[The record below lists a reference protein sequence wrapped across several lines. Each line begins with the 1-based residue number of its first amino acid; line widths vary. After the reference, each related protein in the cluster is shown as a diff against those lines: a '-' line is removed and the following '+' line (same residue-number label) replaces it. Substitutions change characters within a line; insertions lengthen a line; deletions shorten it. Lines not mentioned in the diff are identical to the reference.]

1 MNDMFCTSC
10 GKQVREGAQ
19 FCPSCGRA
27 AGGGESVRAASPA
40 GAVIGQRRK
49 SKISV
54 VPILLA
60 LLLSAFAIS
69 QMALGM
75 IGATATAAVT
85 DYEQLVHVGPGQ
97 DEGNTRDP
105 TRYEVFYEFT
115 AVDGKAYSGS
125 VTKSFPNGVRAATDG
140 TPEILAVRYLSFMPH
155 INEPDGET
163 NILPGIL
170 LLGLAV
176 LLFLLGIK
184 GSVSVGSTKRW

>member
-1 MNDMFCTSC
+1 MFCTSC

-27 AGGGESVRAASPA
+27 AGGGAAARAASLP

-54 VPILLA
+54 APIFLSMLLT
-60 LLLSAFAIS
+60 AFAIS
-69 QMALGM
+69 QMALGF
-75 IGATATAAVT
+75 IGASATGVVT
-85 DYEQLVHVGPGQ
+85 DIQPRVYVGPGQ

-105 TRYEVFYEFT
+105 TRYEMFYEFT
-115 AVDGKAYSGS
+115 AADGEAYSGS
-125 VTKSFPNGVRAATDG
+125 VTKSFPNGIRAASDG
-140 TPEILAVRYLSFMPH
+140 TSLTLAVRHLSFMPH
-155 INEPDGET
+155 INAPDGET
-163 NILPGIL
+163 NILPSIL

-184 GSVSVGSTKRW
+184 GSVSVGNAKSR